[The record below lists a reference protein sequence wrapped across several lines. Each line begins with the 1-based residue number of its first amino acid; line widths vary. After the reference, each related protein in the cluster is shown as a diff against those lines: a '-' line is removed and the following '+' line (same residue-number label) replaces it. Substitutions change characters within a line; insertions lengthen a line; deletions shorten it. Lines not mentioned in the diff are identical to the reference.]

1 MRSFNQLRHT
11 RIGNRKPE
19 RQQLSAGALGLAPAR
34 GRVFLAALFVMVSL
48 VAFTGLSRR
57 LGLTHLLSLNDSLM
71 AAEAVSPA
79 QPAPPPQGYQ
89 PAFRDLAGI
98 NGGALRPDLMSAMK
112 IGSIRFAVP
121 WNLVEPARGRW
132 NWNSYDT
139 QIKGG
144 LAQKFEMIVML
155 GYTAPWA
162 AGGADGFHPPQN
174 PSDWTDYVTAV
185 VSRYSAAP
193 YNLKYFQVWNEP
205 TKAAGF
211 WKGVT
216 DQQWV
221 DVIYL
226 PAARIIR
233 DHGARVVFGGWPLN
247 GPLPVLDSTLQYH
260 NAWQL
265 TDIVDVHYLGLP
277 AIQQIYSKWVATGK
291 CKGVWETEVGAVNNP
306 VYLTNLY
313 SGVFRWAKTS
323 GNWTFPDQYKLFWYP
338 PVGTGC
344 GTCLATQGA
353 DGKAV
358 PTPNGLALER
368 VAQSLP

>member
-1 MRSFNQLRHT
+1 MRSFNQLRQT
-11 RIGNRKPE
+11 RIGKRTAGE
-19 RQQLSAGALGLAPAR
+19 QSIRTRALRTVLSRGRALRAVAFAALSFVAFVGLA
-34 GRVFLAALFVMVSL
+34 
-48 VAFTGLSRR
+48 
-57 LGLTHLLSLNDSLM
+57 LSLGVPHWGGGNASLL

-89 PAFRDLAGI
+89 PAFQDLVGI
-98 NGGALRPDLMSAMK
+98 NGGAIRADLMSAMK
-112 IGSIRFAVP
+112 IGAVRYAVS
-121 WNLVEPARGRW
+121 WNVVEPTRGHW
-132 NWNSYDT
+132 NWTSADGN
-139 QIKGG
+139 IKGA
-144 LAQKFEMIVML
+144 LAQRFEIVPML
-155 GYTAPWA
+155 AYTAPWA
-162 AGGADGFHPPQN
+162 AGGADGFHPAQN

-193 YNLKYFQVWNEP
+193 FNLKYFQVWNEP

-211 WKGVT
+211 WKGAT

-221 DVIYL
+221 DAIYL

-233 DHGARVVFGGWPLN
+233 DHGAQVVFGGWPQN
-247 GPLPVLDSTLQYH
+247 GPLPALDSTLQYH

-265 TDIVDVHYLGLP
+265 TDIIDIHYFGLP

-313 SGVFRWAKTS
+313 SGVFNWAKTS

-338 PVGTGC
+338 PVGAGC
-344 GTCLATQGA
+344 GTCLATKGA

-358 PTPNGLALER
+358 PTPNGLALMKL
-368 VAQSLP
+368 AQSLP